1 MNRLLNSPLI
11 CLHRKRLF
19 NVVQHERYVKLSLQ
33 AYARVISS
41 SCSLRNVNSEKAGE
55 NFQMIYRFP
64 YVVPAKVICRL
75 KLYQTGIVSVLSGV
89 SILGGYDVFVP
100 LVVGSV
106 SLVMLGVMGE
116 FFRKLIGA
124 VYLNS
129 HKNQVKISHLDFFGN
144 RKDVFVN
151 IDDIVPIS
159 STNETPSDPYVKIFF
174 SDEKRRPLLISL
186 KYGKVLDEKT
196 FQEVFGHFKNE

>member
-1 MNRLLNSPLI
+1 MNRLLNSPFI

-19 NVVQHERYVKLSLQ
+19 NVVQHERYVKWSLQ
-33 AYARVISS
+33 ACARVIST
-41 SCSLRNVNSEKAGE
+41 SCNLRNVNSEKAGE
-55 NFQMIYRFP
+55 NFLMIYRFP

-75 KLYQTGIVSVLSGV
+75 KLYQTGIVSISTAV
-89 SILGGYDVFVP
+89 SIFCGYDVFVP

-129 HKNQVKISHLDFFGN
+129 HTNQVKISHLDFFGN
-144 RKDVFVN
+144 RKDIFET
-151 IDDIVPIS
+151 IDNIVPIS

-174 SDEKRRPLLISL
+174 TDEKRRPLLMSL
-186 KYGKVLDEKT
+186 KYGKVLDDQA
-196 FQEVFGHFKNE
+196 FQEVFGHFKNQ

>member
-1 MNRLLNSPLI
+1 MNRLLNFPLI

-19 NVVQHERYVKLSLQ
+19 NIVQHDRYVKLSSQ
-33 AYARVISS
+33 ACARVISS
-41 SCSLRNVNSEKAGE
+41 SCNFRNVNSEKAGE

-75 KLYQTGIVSVLSGV
+75 KLYQTGIVSAFTAV
-89 SILGGYDVFVP
+89 SFFCGYDVFVP

-159 STNETPSDPYVKIFF
+159 STNETPSDPYVKIIF